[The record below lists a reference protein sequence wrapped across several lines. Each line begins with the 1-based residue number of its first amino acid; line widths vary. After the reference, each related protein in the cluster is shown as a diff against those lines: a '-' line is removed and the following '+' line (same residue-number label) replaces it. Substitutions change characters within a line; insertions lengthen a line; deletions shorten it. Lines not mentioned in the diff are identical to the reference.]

1 MLLCTNLVLVYQ
13 EDMIILGPCKSFE
26 CFLQSVSAISI
37 SRYGLFLIP
46 CFLIYNKLSNEWS
59 AIFVAQVLLLE
70 LKKICQK
77 KLEDLGSNGH

>member
-37 SRYGLFLIP
+37 SSYGLFLIP
-46 CFLIYNKLSNEWS
+46 SLLICNKLSNEWS

-70 LKKICQK
+70 LKKIFQK